1 MKLKAVYLN
10 GTPIGSAGTWHEVA
24 ELVGRI
30 LRRQVSMRE
39 IFRPGSEGSDGFYI
53 RMPDDDQRR
62 S

>member
-1 MKLKAVYLN
+1 
-10 GTPIGSAGTWHEVA
+10 VA

-39 IFRPGSEGSDGFYI
+39 IFRHGSEGSDGFYI